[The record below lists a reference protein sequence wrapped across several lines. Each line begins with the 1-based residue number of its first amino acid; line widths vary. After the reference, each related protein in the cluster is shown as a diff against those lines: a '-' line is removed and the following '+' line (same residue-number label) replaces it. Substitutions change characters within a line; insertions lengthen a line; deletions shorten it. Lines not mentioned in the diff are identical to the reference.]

1 MTHRREHMTQ
11 DTANLLEVHKLSKAF
26 PGVQALDQVDITLGR
41 GEVLGL
47 MGENG
52 AGKST
57 LMKILCGVYKRD
69 SGRISYLGRDIT
81 FARAHD
87 AQVAGIIPVYQ
98 ELSLCENM
106 TIAENIFIHRQPV
119 KKFGNVIDWKKLHQ
133 ETERLLALFKLEVSP
148 SALIAECSV
157 SLRQQVEILKAISF
171 NPKVLILDE
180 PTSSLG
186 QMEADRLFE
195 IVERLKKQD
204 IGVIYIA
211 HNVDEVIEISDRIS
225 VLRDGRY
232 VGTIPADQAS
242 ETKLI
247 HMMVGRTIDSLYPE
261 MGQVEQRPVFQVKH
275 LAAEDSDEDISFEV
289 HQGEILGVAGLV
301 GSGRSHLAK
310 MIFGLE
316 PRRSGEFYIDG
327 KQITLKNHRDA
338 ILQGIA
344 YVPKDR
350 KSQGLFLEME
360 ISRNIVA
367 ARLDKYCRRGFMD
380 LRREQEEARNYSK
393 LLKIKSSGVDQEV
406 RSLSG
411 GNQQK
416 VLLGKWLSVKPKV
429 LLIDEPTRG
438 IDVVTKSEIHQLIRR
453 LADQGVA
460 IVMISSELPEILGMS
475 DQILVINDGKIINK
489 LANQDASQEVIMESI
504 SQAIA
509 QKQRVNHGS
518 HS

>member
-1 MTHRREHMTQ
+1 MAQ
-11 DTANLLEVHKLSKAF
+11 DMANLLQVHKLCKSF
-26 PGVQALDQVDITLGR
+26 PGVQALDEVDITLNK

-81 FARAHD
+81 FSRAHD

-98 ELSLCENM
+98 ELSLCDNM

-119 KKFGNVIDWKKLHQ
+119 KKYGNIIDWKKLHR
-133 ETERLLALFKLEVSP
+133 ETEKLLALFKLEVSP
-148 SALIAECSV
+148 GALAADCSV

-186 QMEADRLFE
+186 QREADLLFQ
-195 IVERLKKQD
+195 IVEQLKRQE
-204 IGVIYIA
+204 IGIIYIA
-211 HNVDEVIEISDRIS
+211 HNVDEVIGISDRIS

-232 VGTIPADQAS
+232 VGAIPCDQAS

-247 HMMVGRTIDSLYPE
+247 QMMVGRTIDSLYPA
-261 MGQVEQRPVFQVKH
+261 MGQVEDRPVFEVRH
-275 LAAEDSDEDISFEV
+275 LAAENSEEEISFEV
-289 HQGEILGVAGLV
+289 HKGEIMGVAGLV

-316 PRRSGEFYIDG
+316 PRKSGEFFVNG
-327 KQITLKNHRDA
+327 KQVEQKNQRDA
-338 ILQGIA
+338 IMQGIA

-350 KSQGLFLEME
+350 KVQGLFLEME

-367 ARLDKYCRRGFMD
+367 ARLDKYCRRGLMD
-380 LRREQEEARNYSK
+380 LKLEQEEARQYSR

-438 IDVVTKSEIHQLIRR
+438 IDVVTKSEIHQMIRQ

-475 DQILVINDGKIINK
+475 DQILVVNDGKIINQLPNK
-489 LANQDASQEVIMESI
+489 DASQETIMECI

>member
-1 MTHRREHMTQ
+1 MAQ
-11 DTANLLEVHKLSKAF
+11 DTAKLVSVHNLSKAF
-26 PGVQALDQVDITLGR
+26 PGVKALDDVDITLDK

-69 SGRISYLGRDIT
+69 SGRISYLGRDII
-81 FARAHD
+81 FSRAHD

-106 TIAENIFIHRQPV
+106 TVAENIFIHKQPV
-119 KKFGNVIDWKKLHQ
+119 KKFGNVIDWKKLNQ
-133 ETERLLALFKLEVSP
+133 ETEKLLALFKLDVSP
-148 SALIAECSV
+148 GTLVADCSV

-186 QMEADRLFE
+186 QREADLLYR
-195 IVERLKKQD
+195 IIERLKKQD
-204 IGVIYIA
+204 IGIIYIA
-211 HNVDEVIEISDRIS
+211 HNVDEVISISDRIS
-225 VLRDGRY
+225 VLRDGRH
-232 VGTIPADQAS
+232 VGTIPSDQAS
-242 ETKLI
+242 EAKLI
-247 HMMVGRTIDSLYPE
+247 QMMVGRTIDSLYPE
-261 MGQVEQRPVFQVKH
+261 MGQVEDRPVLEVRH
-275 LAAEDSDEDISFEV
+275 LAAEDSEQEVSFEAFK
-289 HQGEILGVAGLV
+289 GEILGVAGLV
-301 GSGRSHLAK
+301 GSGRSRIAK

-316 PRRSGEFYIDG
+316 PRKSGEFYVNG
-327 KQITLKNHRDA
+327 QQVKLKNHRDA
-338 ILQGIA
+338 ILHGIA

-350 KSQGLFLEME
+350 KAHGLFLDME

-380 LRREQEEARNYSK
+380 LKLEQEEARQYSK

-406 RSLSG
+406 KSLSG

-438 IDVVTKSEIHQLIRR
+438 IDVVTKSEIHQLIRQ
-453 LADQGVA
+453 LANEGVA

-475 DQILVINDGKIINK
+475 DQILVVNDGKIINK
-489 LANQDASQEVIMESI
+489 LPNKDASQETIMECI

>member
-1 MTHRREHMTQ
+1 MAQ
-11 DTANLLEVHKLSKAF
+11 DSANLIQVQNLSKAF
-26 PGVQALDQVDITLGR
+26 PGVQALDQVDITLNK

-57 LMKILCGVYKRD
+57 FMKILCGVYKRD
-69 SGRISYLGRDIT
+69 SGRISYLGQDVT
-81 FARAHD
+81 FSRAHE

-119 KKFGNVIDWKKLHQ
+119 KKYGNVIDWKKLYR
-133 ETERLLALFKLEVSP
+133 ETEKLLALFKLDVSP
-148 SALIAECSV
+148 GALVADCSV

-171 NPKVLILDE
+171 NPKLLILDE

-186 QMEADRLFE
+186 QREADLLFQ
-195 IVERLKKQD
+195 IVERLKEQG
-204 IGVIYIA
+204 IGLIYIA
-211 HNVDEVIEISDRIS
+211 HDVDEVITISDRIS
-225 VLRDGRY
+225 VLRDGRH
-232 VGTIPADQAS
+232 VGTIPSDQAS

-247 HMMVGRTIDSLYPE
+247 QMMVGRTIDSLYPE
-261 MGQVEQRPVFQVKH
+261 MGQVEDRPVFEVRH
-275 LAAEDSDEDISFEV
+275 LAEENSEQEISFEV
-289 HQGEILGVAGLV
+289 HKGEILGIAGLV
-301 GSGRSHLAK
+301 GSGRSHIAK

-316 PRRSGEFYIDG
+316 PRKSGELYVNG
-327 KQITLKNHRDA
+327 QRVKLKNHRDA

-350 KSQGLFLEME
+350 KAQGLFLEMD

-367 ARLDKYCRRGFMD
+367 ARLDKYCRHGLMD
-380 LRREQEEARNYSK
+380 LRLEQKEAKQYSQ

-438 IDVVTKSEIHQLIRR
+438 IDVVTKSEIHQMIRQ

-475 DQILVINDGKIINK
+475 DQILVVNDGKVVNK
-489 LANQDASQEVIMESI
+489 LPNKDASQETIMECI